1 MTTAEMTENV
11 DVPVVTEAIPPVAEL
26 DADLRKQFNKSEKW
40 IKRITRA
47 NDAFR
52 ELNQEVAQRD
62 SEVKAA
68 KGRPASAIED
78 RDAAGNEL
86 SKMIDDRKAGQDYL
100 FDDQPEVQSEHVGT
114 AENWPISEL
123 GVKQL
128 GKLLGDALMETS
140 KERGEP
146 LGMTGPQL
154 DKFEAAGIT
163 TIADLEK
170 KMTDKPHDW
179 FEFLAKK
186 ADSAIVNRVL
196 NSWREF
202 RMKCPVPE
210 KEQPQTIIEKLAEQN
225 AQPLPDTVGTIAD
238 LHPAGV
244 SA

>member
-1 MTTAEMTENV
+1 MTTEAEVPQVENAEMPATETV
-11 DVPVVTEAIPPVAEL
+11 APVVEV

-68 KGRPASAIED
+68 KGRLASAIED

-86 SKMIDDRKAGQDYL
+86 SKMIDDHKAGQDYL
-100 FDDQPEVQSEHVGT
+100 FDDQPEPQAEVSGT
-114 AENWPISEL
+114 ADNWPISEL

-128 GKLLGDALMETS
+128 GKLLGDVLMETS
-140 KERGEP
+140 KDRGEP

-170 KMTDKPHDW
+170 RMQDKPHDW

-186 ADSAIVNRVL
+186 MDSAVVNRVL

-202 RMKCPVPE
+202 RTKCPVQE
-210 KEQPQTIIEKLAEQN
+210 REQTIVEKLADQN
-225 AQPLPDTVGTIAD
+225 EAAKTEALEPE
-238 LHPAGV
+238 PAAV
-244 SA
+244 A